1 MLLFKDL
8 KQNYQVFM
16 LNTQDMT
23 FNQGKVVSVSFPHF
37 DMNNHSMVG
46 IGSNSTNM
54 VVDITL
60 EFDGKTSTYVI
71 PENISITRTGN
82 GNLILATE
90 KEGIVREIEAL
101 KSSSEQVLASVD
113 YHKGVVEKADKLL
126 AEFNPILKERQAT
139 EQRFKQIE
147 NNVGEMK
154 QMLERFLNDISNNK
168 SQTQN

>member
-8 KQNYQVFM
+8 KQNYQVFL

-37 DMNNHSMVG
+37 DMNNQGIG

-54 VVDITL
+54 VVDVTIEL
-60 EFDGKTSTYVI
+60 DGKTSTYVI

-82 GNLILATE
+82 GNLVIATE

-101 KSSSEQVLASVD
+101 KSASEQVLASVD
-113 YHKGVVEKADKLL
+113 YHKGVIEKADSLL

-147 NNVGEMK
+147 DNVGEMK
-154 QMLERFLNDISNNK
+154 QMLERFLNNISANK

>member
-8 KQNYQVFM
+8 KQNYQVFL

-37 DMNNHSMVG
+37 DMNNQSIG

-54 VVDITL
+54 VVDVTIEL
-60 EFDGKTSTYVI
+60 DGKTSTYVI

-82 GNLILATE
+82 GNLVIATE

-113 YHKGVVEKADKLL
+113 YHKGVIEKADSLL

-147 NNVGEMK
+147 DNVGEMK
-154 QMLERFLNDISNNK
+154 QMLERFLNNISANK